1 MAKSAR
7 IRRRAR
13 RKAPPLRRIPD
24 ARTAAARDQASGLIV
39 GGARDPAERSAD
51 RMAARVLSGGPVTA
65 GSAPAATIR
74 RKCAGCEEEEKKDKT
89 AKRAPAPGAALAHGT
104 SSTPAPKAAA
114 EAVNSMGPGR
124 GLSAG
129 ERGYFEPRFGQDF
142 SAVRIHEGPKAD
154 RATDALQARAFAH
167 GPDLAFAAG
176 ERSTATMAHELA
188 HVAQGGGPVRR
199 VVKAKKDPKIN
210 LMTPL
215 HDSYKVGEGT
225 TCAMT
230 ESAGSYFC
238 PARKDSGKLEHQI
251 AQNLVASERTFT
263 VAGASQDTVLDN
275 FDAQVSAR
283 LNIID
288 FAKSFRTEFKTGT
301 PEISPKYLDMTLT
314 EVTRR
319 TNAITADMKAKGK
332 TDVEIKAY
340 FDTRPTDMIFEVF
353 ADIAGTPEFE
363 NIMREFRK
371 KGEAFDKKK
380 AAGGDPAYDFKM
392 ACQFA
397 TMTVMYGASR
407 SPITQQNI
415 KGPGVTKV
423 EPTAAAWTDWV
434 PGDWGYVRNTG
445 TTTPSAGLEG
455 ENIISIGDSK
465 FWAHFNPKTP
475 IQDLATLFAMVKSW
489 NASAELTTTRRF
501 PTAGLLP

>member
-1 MAKSAR
+1 MAKTGR
-7 IRRRAR
+7 IRRRIR
-13 RKAPPLRRIPD
+13 RKAPPVRRMPD
-24 ARTAAARDQASGLIV
+24 ARTAQARDQAPGLTV
-39 GGARDPAERSAD
+39 GGAKDPAERSAD
-51 RMAARVLSGGPVTA
+51 RMAAQALAGGPVTA
-65 GSAPAATIR
+65 AGGTASAAAVR
-74 RKCAGCEEEEKKDKT
+74 RKCAGCEEDEKK
-89 AKRAPAPGAALAHGT
+89 ARRSAAPAASLAHGSSAAPAPR
-104 SSTPAPKAAA
+104 AAA
-114 EAVNSMGPGR
+114 DAISTMGPGR

-142 SAVRIHEGPKAD
+142 SAVRIHEGPDAQ
-154 RATDALQARAFAH
+154 RATDVLQARAFAH
-167 GPDLAFAAG
+167 GTDLAFGSG

-199 VVKAKKDPKIN
+199 IVKAKKDPKIN

-215 HDSYKVGEGT
+215 RDTYEVGKGT

-238 PARKDSGKLEHQI
+238 PARKDTGKLDNQI
-251 AQNLVASERTFT
+251 AQNLVASERTFSI
-263 VAGASQDTVLDN
+263 AGASQDTILDN
-275 FDAQVSAR
+275 FDAHLSAR

-319 TNAITADMKAKGK
+319 TNKIAAEMKAKGK
-332 TDVEIKAY
+332 TDAEIKTY
-340 FDTRPTDMIFEVF
+340 FDTRPTDLIFEVF

-363 NIMREFRK
+363 AIMREFRK

-407 SPITQQNI
+407 SPITEQNI
-415 KGPGVTKV
+415 KGPGATKV
-423 EPTAAAWTDWV
+423 DPATAVWTDWV
-434 PGDWGYVRNTG
+434 PGDWGYVKNTG
-445 TTTPSAGLEG
+445 TTSPAAGLEG
-455 ENIISIGDSK
+455 ENIISIGDGK
-465 FWAHFNPKTP
+465 FWAHFNPKAP

-489 NASAELTTTRRF
+489 NAAAELTTTRRF